1 MLHIMVKNIID
12 ACDTMTADDQ
22 LREYKF
28 VLMNFTDR
36 VCEII
41 PNFTSV
47 QFVPRHDMLPA
58 GLHRIDHVLAA
69 GECFSLKTRISFFG
83 ERIAVLI
90 LFPDIANHHIRLFGM
105 CRIEHAFDVI
115 MFDIIVAVHKAYV
128 FALAQSQSRVPCRG

>member
-1 MLHIMVKNIID
+1 MLHVMIKNIID
-12 ACDTMTADDQ
+12 ACDTAAADDQ

-41 PNFTSV
+41 PNFASV

-69 GECFSLKTRISFFG
+69 GECFSLKAGISFFG
-83 ERIAVLI
+83 GRIAVLI
-90 LFPDIANHHIRLFGM
+90 LFPDIADHHIGLFGTP
-105 CRIEHAFDVI
+105 
-115 MFDIIVAVHKAYV
+115 Y
-128 FALAQSQSRVPCRG
+128 